1 MMTIL
6 ESEEEEKKKKKGRK
20 DGGAFMTE
28 KTTTEATAQ
37 ALNRIQ
43 CFRLLRSRCRK
54 NKQTDKTKIHKQ
66 VTDCWGIIFRSGR
79 PSTEWIGGWG
89 AGWGGGGGGGGRK
102 RIHREK
108 KIRLPSKRAYWV
120 HQFPSG
126 AESDN
131 NVLLGTFCKVSWD
144 DGIHRTQIL
153 AAWLITH
160 FRLPPAPN
168 YPSGPRHL
176 PASYR
181 QSCRFSP
188 SKSVVLILVQ
198 FQLITELP

>member
-1 MMTIL
+1 MDPKFHSDKMATQPSLQSL
-6 ESEEEEKKKKKGRK
+6 EKWPP
-20 DGGAFMTE
+20 DFA
-28 KTTTEATAQ
+28 ATS
-37 ALNRIQ
+37 
-43 CFRLLRSRCRK
+43 RLVPTAREQPDL
-54 NKQTDKTKIHKQ
+54 
-66 VTDCWGIIFRSGR
+66 G
-79 PSTEWIGGWG
+79 
-89 AGWGGGGGGGGRK
+89 

-108 KIRLPSKRAYWV
+108 KIRLPSKRAYWE

-131 NVLLGTFCKVSWD
+131 VLLGTFCEVSWD

-188 SKSVVLILVQ
+188 SRSVVLTLVQ

>member
-6 ESEEEEKKKKKGRK
+6 ESEGKKRKKKKRKIKRRGVYDRKQQQLKQQPRHWIAYNVSGYLGRS
-20 DGGAFMTE
+20 AE
-28 KTTTEATAQ
+28 
-37 ALNRIQ
+37 
-43 CFRLLRSRCRK
+43 
-54 NKQTDKTKIHKQ
+54 NKTDKTKTHKQ
-66 VTDCWGIIFRSGR
+66 VTDCWGIILRSGR
-79 PSTEWIGGWG
+79 PSTEWIGGC
-89 AGWGGGGGGGGRK
+89 GGGGQ

-108 KIRLPSKRAYWV
+108 KIRLPSKRAYWE

-168 YPSGPRHL
+168 YPSGPSHF
-176 PASYR
+176 PDSYR

-188 SKSVVLILVQ
+188 SRSVVLILVQ